1 MTNNNLEQTA
11 IRNHYHGIHLAKI
24 LIFDQIPST
33 NAYTKSHHNEFSNE
47 HPSLIL
53 AEQQTSGYGRF
64 KRDFYSPAMT
74 GIYMSVVLPINLI
87 KDPNLLTLTA
97 GISTVTSLSKTFP
110 DSDLHLKWVNDI
122 LFDDKKCGG
131 ILAESVSNEDGAI
144 SKIILGIGLNIN
156 TQQFPNQLNTIANS
170 LSDRD
175 VIDRNIII
183 ADILSSLL
191 NNCQFSADKILPK
204 YRALCT
210 TIGRS
215 VTVQN
220 GNKSLSG
227 QAIDVTDNGALI
239 LLDDKKNRHLINSG
253 EVTKILN

>member
-1 MTNNNLEQTA
+1 MTNTNLEQNE
-11 IRNHYHGIHLAKI
+11 IRNHYHGTTLAKI

-33 NAYTKSHHNEFSNE
+33 NAYAKSHHTEFSNE

-64 KRDFYSPAMT
+64 KRDFYSPANS

-87 KDPNLLTLTA
+87 KAPNLLTLTA
-97 GISTVTSLSKTFP
+97 GISAVTGLNKTFP
-110 DSDLHLKWVNDI
+110 ESDLHLKWVNDI
-122 LFDDKKCGG
+122 LLNNKKCGG
-131 ILAESVSNEDGAI
+131 ILAESISNDQDAI

-170 LSDRD
+170 ISNRD

-191 NNCQFSADKILPK
+191 NNCQLGADKILPR
-204 YRALCT
+204 YRTLCA
-210 TIGRS
+210 TIGQL

-220 GNKSLSG
+220 GSKNLSG
-227 QAIDVTDNGALI
+227 QVIDVAEDGSLVLI
-239 LLDDKKNRHLINSG
+239 DDKKNRHLINSG
-253 EVTKILN
+253 EVTKVLN